1 MGLVWVRLRVLA
13 REDFPLRVDRQL
25 EIEAG
30 DVDVRRRRCLPAWRG
45 DPAGKI
51 RRCRA
56 RAIRLPAVA
65 EGMVG

>member
-1 MGLVWVRLRVLA
+1 MDLVWVRLRVLA
-13 REDFPLRVDRQL
+13 REGFSSSVDRQL

-30 DVDVRRRRCLPAWRG
+30 DVQVRQRRCLPAWRG